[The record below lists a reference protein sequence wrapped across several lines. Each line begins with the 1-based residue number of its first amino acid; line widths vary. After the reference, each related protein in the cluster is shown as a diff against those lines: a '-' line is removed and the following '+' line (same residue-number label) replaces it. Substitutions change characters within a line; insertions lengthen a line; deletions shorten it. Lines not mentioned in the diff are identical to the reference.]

1 MGWGETPGRP
11 GGNVYWSAADL
22 GAAAAMGGA
31 QLPAAGL
38 LWWIV
43 VSTAHD
49 DYGAGSVDALGALC
63 VLLFAPLLLPLLG
76 MALTFVLTLPAVVL
90 ARLAGRRP
98 GGPSWLWHLVTP
110 LAPALFWGGVTV
122 PLWSLTTSV
131 PVLTALGVLPTL
143 WVGCARRRA
152 WRQWGV
158 WWRAAVGS
166 AVLFFAALGG
176 GFLATETGVIE
187 QYEPPELTTARLAG
201 VWHGDGG
208 AELRL
213 SPDGRATAVRLP
225 AEPPDYDWLAHE
237 YVKCA
242 GGGTWKPHH
251 RDDLGRNGILLR
263 LDGDCGEDTEWSFGG
278 TEEDPELYVLFGDPD
293 AGRLWILKRTG

>member
-1 MGWGETPGRP
+1 MGRDETPGRP
-11 GGNVYWSAADL
+11 GGNGYWTAADL

-43 VSTAHD
+43 ASTVQD
-49 DYGAGSVDALGALC
+49 DYGAGSVGALGVVC
-63 VLLFAPLLLPLLG
+63 VLIFAPVLLPLLG

-90 ARLAGRRP
+90 ARLAGRHL
-98 GGPSWLWHLVTP
+98 GGPAWLRHLLTP
-110 LAPALFWGGVTV
+110 LAPAVLWGGVTV

-158 WWRAAVGS
+158 WWRAAAAS
-166 AVLFFAALGG
+166 AVLFLAALGG
-176 GFLATETGVIE
+176 GFVATETGVVKP
-187 QYEPPELTTARLAG
+187 YEPPELTTARLAG

-225 AEPPDYDWLAHE
+225 AEPRTTTGSTTSTSSARAPAPGSRTTGTTWAATASCCGST
-237 YVKCA
+237 VTAARTPTGPSAAPGRTPSCTSCSATRTRGGCA
-242 GGGTWKPHH
+242 
-251 RDDLGRNGILLR
+251 
-263 LDGDCGEDTEWSFGG
+263 S
-278 TEEDPELYVLFGDPD
+278 
-293 AGRLWILKRTG
+293 